1 MPIVNCP
8 ACAWAHPS
16 LIAHCLRCN
25 DTRHVLVP
33 EPFPP
38 GAEPREL
45 SVEPMPAVNAAFM
58 QAAQAAKEDCM
69 RITGIREV
77 KRDPVGDA
85 LLQLERAMRLTGTIV
100 TISTHA
106 PSDMPLRMG
115 CYDLHIERRER
126 NPRVPFPRLCIELT
140 LPSV

>member
-38 GAEPREL
+38 GAAPREVAGAIFPL
-45 SVEPMPAVNAAFM
+45 
-58 QAAQAAKEDCM
+58 KHD
-69 RITGIREV
+69 RL
-77 KRDPVGDA
+77 GDA
-85 LLQLERAMRLTGTIV
+85 LRELHEAMREADVVMTIRTRAV
-100 TISTHA
+100 
-106 PSDMPLRMG
+106 PDMPLAMG
-115 CYDLHIERRER
+115 CVELIVETRRANQR
-126 NPRVPFPRLCIELT
+126 YRFPQLFVELT
-140 LPSV
+140 PPSN